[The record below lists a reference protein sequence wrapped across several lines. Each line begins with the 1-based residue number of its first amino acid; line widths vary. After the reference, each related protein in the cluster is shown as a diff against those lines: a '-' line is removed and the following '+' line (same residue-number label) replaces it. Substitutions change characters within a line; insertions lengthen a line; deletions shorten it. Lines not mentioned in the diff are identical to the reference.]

1 MLEGSTEDQSMTPET
16 ETAMILNLTRIARTF
31 GEFDQRSC
39 LSTLC

>member
-31 GEFDQRSC
+31 GELDRSSC
-39 LSTLC
+39 EEALQ